1 MAWLFVGLSAF
12 ASPVDPPSGES
23 WDAVMRML
31 SSRDPVPCATIEALT
46 PDPTATL
53 LAVVDTVERPPWAP
67 MRAANCLIQNHAT
80 EAQSA
85 IERWVVAPELKGL
98 GRLVLSSLDAMP
110 LSVAVPVARKA
121 LAEGA
126 DPVLA
131 RERISAAKSA
141 EIRALAVTP

>member
-1 MAWLFVGLSAF
+1 MAWLLVALSAF
-12 ASPVDPPSGES
+12 ASPLDPQAKES

-31 SSRDPVPCATIEALT
+31 SSRDPVPCETIEALAS
-46 PDPTATL
+46 DPAATL

-67 MRAANCLIQNHAT
+67 MRAANCLIQNHAI

-98 GRLVLSSLDAMP
+98 GRLALSSLDVMP
-110 LSVAVPVARKA
+110 ASVAVPVARKA
-121 LAEGA
+121 LAEGS

-131 RERISAAKSA
+131 RERIAAAKSA